1 MKDQLDTIKV
11 IKNLYMSREEIIKL
25 YNDCAN
31 IKSEATRKAKSGAG
45 LKILTYDSNIT
56 NSSCTC

>member
-1 MKDQLDTIKV
+1 
-11 IKNLYMSREEIIKL
+11 MSREEIIKL

-45 LKILTYDSNIT
+45 LKILTNDSNIT